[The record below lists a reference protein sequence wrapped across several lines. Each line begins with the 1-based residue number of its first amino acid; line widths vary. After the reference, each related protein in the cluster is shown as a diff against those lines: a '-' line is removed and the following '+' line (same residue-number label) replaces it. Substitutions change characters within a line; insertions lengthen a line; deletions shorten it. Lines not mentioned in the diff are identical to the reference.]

1 MRIDG
6 WMDGASGGDGLHSS
20 TGMDRCWRQIA
31 TVLETSR
38 ILSLG
43 VSFLSRAVLT
53 VAMLGD
59 SQVIS
64 HSWEKW

>member
-1 MRIDG
+1 
-6 WMDGASGGDGLHSS
+6 MDAASGGDG
-20 TGMDRCWRQIA
+20 
-31 TVLETSR
+31 SR

-43 VSFLSRAVLT
+43 LSFLSRAVLT

-59 SQVIS
+59 GQVIS